1 MRAIIP
7 EVLWIGHAGD
17 ARDLKKIMAMGIE
30 LLIDLA
36 IEEASVVLPR
46 DVAYCRFP
54 IHDGD
59 SDSPEMLI
67 SAIDTV
73 ARFARANRRTLVAC
87 SAGMS
92 RSPAIAAAV
101 ISRLNKIPL
110 DEAIQLV
117 ATTGPFD
124 ISPRLWADLHRLSSA
139 AD

>member
-7 EVLWIGHAGD
+7 DVLWIGHAGD
-17 ARDLKKIMAMGIE
+17 ARDLKKIMEMGIE

-36 IEEASVVLPR
+36 IEEPPVILPR

-54 IHDGD
+54 IHEGDGN
-59 SDSPEMLI
+59 SPEMLI
-67 SAIDTV
+67 SAIDTA
-73 ARFARANRRTLVAC
+73 ARFVRGNRRTLVAC

-101 ISRLNKIPL
+101 ISGLNKIPL

-117 ATTGPFD
+117 ATTGPCD
-124 ISPRLWADLHRLSSA
+124 ISPRLWSEVFKFLK
-139 AD
+139 

>member
-7 EVLWIGHAGD
+7 DVLWIGHAGD

-36 IEEASVVLPR
+36 IEEPPVVLPR

-54 IHDGD
+54 IHDGNGN
-59 SDSPEMLI
+59 SPEMLI
-67 SAIDTV
+67 SAIDTA
-73 ARFARANRRTLVAC
+73 ARFVRANRRTLVAC

-101 ISRLNKIPL
+101 ISRLDNIPP
-110 DEAIQLV
+110 EEVIQRV
-117 ATTGPFD
+117 ATTGPCD
-124 ISPRLWADLHRLSSA
+124 ISPRLWSEVCKFLK
-139 AD
+139 

>member
-7 EVLWIGHAGD
+7 DVLWIGHAGD
-17 ARDLKKIMAMGIE
+17 ARDLKKIMEVGIE

-36 IEEASVVLPR
+36 IEEPPVIMPR

-59 SDSPEMLI
+59 GNSPEMLI
-67 SAIDTV
+67 SAIDTA
-73 ARFARANRRTLVAC
+73 ARFVRSNRRTLVAC
-87 SAGMS
+87 SVGMS

-117 ATTGPFD
+117 AKTGPCD
-124 ISPRLWADLHRLSSA
+124 ISPRLWSEVCKFLQ
-139 AD
+139 

>member
-7 EVLWIGHAGD
+7 AILWIGHAGD
-17 ARDLKKIMAMGIE
+17 ARDLKKIMEMGIE
-30 LLIDLA
+30 LLIDVA
-36 IEEASVVLPR
+36 IEEPPVVLPR

-59 SDSPEMLI
+59 GNSPEMLI
-67 SAIDTV
+67 SAIDAAT
-73 ARFARANRRTLVAC
+73 RFVRGNRRTLVAC

-110 DEAIQLV
+110 DEAIQRV
-117 ATTGPFD
+117 ATTGPCD
-124 ISPRLWADLHRLSSA
+124 ISPRLWADLLKLSSA
-139 AD
+139 SD